1 MFVDVRDRR
10 RSEVTMAKA
19 KPKNKT
25 IERLAIE
32 AALALAAEYY
42 MSPVGTLRVSD
53 VRPISSGLFP
63 SCWNRWPLLP
73 ETEQVRFSRFLRFRP
88 DALGDDRAFLHGV
101 QAALDDGSAFCWNDR
116 SENDP
121 WLHTWK
127 PVPGKPLLQLVDE
140 LLEQISKKRRDNVP
154 PDVQSGVADS
164 VALKSKRASFLIPK
178 DHLSSKNAE
187 WPTIV
192 RSGNSSPLAFD
203 RDHLLSTAA
212 LMDQAGVCGS
222 HHQARVGKF
231 LAEAC
236 EPDGHA
242 LPNVLELPKGK
253 TTLVVAPTGRGK
265 TVLSRVAALD
275 LAAQGITVAW
285 VLPDVK
291 EVLRQSYD
299 LERLSNAMRL
309 GVRIVPVNSMATA
322 IRRAEEV
329 LRHPSEDRLF
339 RAWCVD
345 HLGYHCRLSAYADA
359 GTSATSEASKDGRP
373 NVRPGDEPCFRLH
386 AIGPTGERS
395 VTCPFAK
402 SCPKFE
408 AYTIAATSAAILVI
422 NHAAFLSGKVPMPL
436 RMPEGICSKMSVA
449 ELVFQRCALVMID
462 EVDQFQQQA
471 IGRGTAGLQVSSRP
485 RVSPTH
491 ELLIDLERRIANNEL
506 QQTNAIQRAQQ
517 QLHFVPWLAGL
528 VAGLI
533 NRGIVR
539 WPKRQAMM
547 WPTARDGWITA
558 RLFGDN
564 AGAHEAFNQLFDDVE
579 LSDPHSERLRLAI
592 TAWRE
597 FDQEDELETDSLQ
610 ASLIDALG
618 KWPRALAHTA
628 SRQSDTLKDV
638 ASGLVLR
645 ILLNRL
651 ELAIGRLRPQL
662 ASMEEFG
669 METAAAIRD
678 GLLGYVPWRAAPAG
692 ALGRRVVGFTFKH
705 HGDEPGA
712 LHAQVMS
719 GDPHTFVAGLGD
731 EVAMALSTRRCAVV
745 GFSATARFSG
755 SPTYD
760 VLAPVLLYQPDEM
773 TGVTV
778 DEAVVTD
785 VDDHGKPLSI
795 SGISGAP
802 ERHGRAERLGFLLW
816 ETYLRDHLAR
826 LAVDAQTRA
835 RARVLLVTGS
845 YAEARVVGRAVTRA
859 IGAAGEARV
868 RIVNRERTG
877 EVDSQV
883 LLPREIESF
892 GSLSAD
898 ILVAPLKVVC
908 RGHNILQ
915 PGGSSA
921 SAIASIFVLVRPV
934 PPTDTPARAL
944 AHVSYDAALTPI
956 SSSRPGDAVAAM
968 RRRAEHQLRHI
979 QQNAGPFGQLPSDL
993 RHHVLCDVLVD
1004 LAQLAGR
1011 ARRGG
1016 TDVRVYLVDGAF
1028 QGDQVGWRR
1037 LVAEAF
1043 ERWTKDGVVND
1054 MSVMHGA
1061 YLSALK
1067 TYAGVGA

>member
-1 MFVDVRDRR
+1 
-10 RSEVTMAKA
+10 MAKA

-32 AALALAAEYY
+32 AALALSAEYFP
-42 MSPVGTLRVSD
+42 SPAGTLRVSD
-53 VRPISSGLFP
+53 VRPITSGLFP
-63 SCWNRWPLLP
+63 FCWSRWPSLP
-73 ETEQVRFSRFLRFRP
+73 EAEKVRFSQFLRLRP
-88 DALGDDRAFLHGV
+88 DALGDDRALLRGAQV
-101 QAALDDGSAFCWNDR
+101 VLDDGSAFSWTNR

-127 PVPGKPLLQLVDE
+127 PAPGKPLLQLADE
-140 LLEQISKKRRDNVP
+140 LLDQISQKRRHNVP
-154 PDVQSGVADS
+154 PDVQPGGADS
-164 VALKSKRASFLIPK
+164 VALRSKRTSFLVPTS
-178 DHLSSKNAE
+178 HLASDDADWS
-187 WPTIV
+187 TIV
-192 RSGNSSPLAFD
+192 RSGYSAPLAFD
-203 RDHLLSTAA
+203 RERLLSTAS

-222 HHQARVGKF
+222 HHQARVKEF

-236 EPDGHA
+236 EANGEA
-242 LPNVLELPKGK
+242 LPNVLELPKGR
-253 TTLVVAPTGRGK
+253 TRLVVAPTGRGK

-275 LAAQGITVAW
+275 LAAHGVTVAW

-309 GVRIVPVNSMATA
+309 GVRIVPVNSMTTA
-322 IRRAEEV
+322 IRRAEDV
-329 LRHPSEDRLF
+329 LRHPSEDKAF
-339 RAWCVD
+339 RDWCVD
-345 HLGYHCRLSAYADA
+345 HLAYHCRLSAYADA
-359 GTSATSEASKDGRP
+359 GTHATAATSTDGKP
-373 NVRPGDEPCFRLH
+373 NVRPGEEPCFRLH
-386 AIGPTGERS
+386 TVGSTGERAI
-395 VTCPFAK
+395 TCPFAK

-408 AYTIAATSAAILVI
+408 TYAVAATSASILVI

-436 RMPEGICSKMSVA
+436 RAPEGIRSKMSVA

-539 WPKRQAMM
+539 WPKRQAML

-558 RLFGDN
+558 RLFGDDP
-564 AGAHEAFNQLFDDVE
+564 GAREAFNQLFEDAK
-579 LSDPHSERLRLAI
+579 LPDPHSEHLRLAI
-592 TAWRE
+592 SAWRE

-610 ASLIDALG
+610 ASLIEALK
-618 KWPRALAHTA
+618 KWPRVLTRQA
-628 SRQSDTLKDV
+628 SRHGDILKAV

-645 ILLNRL
+645 VLLGRL

-678 GLLGYVPWRAAPAG
+678 GLLGYVPWRPAPAG

-705 HGDEPGA
+705 HGDDPGA

-731 EVAMALSTRRCAVV
+731 EVAMAFSTRRCAVV

-760 VLAPVLLYQPDEM
+760 VLAPVLLYQPDEK

-785 VDDHGKPLSI
+785 VDDRGKPLSI

-826 LAVDAQTRA
+826 LAADAQTRT

-859 IGAAGEARV
+859 IGATGESRV
-868 RIVNRERTG
+868 RIINRERTG
-877 EVDSQV
+877 DMDSQV

-944 AHVSYDAALTPI
+944 AHVSYDAARTPT

-979 QQNAGPFGQLPSDL
+979 QQNAGPFGQLPADL

-1043 ERWTKDGVVND
+1043 ERWTQDGVVKD

-1067 TYAGVGA
+1067 AYAAVGG